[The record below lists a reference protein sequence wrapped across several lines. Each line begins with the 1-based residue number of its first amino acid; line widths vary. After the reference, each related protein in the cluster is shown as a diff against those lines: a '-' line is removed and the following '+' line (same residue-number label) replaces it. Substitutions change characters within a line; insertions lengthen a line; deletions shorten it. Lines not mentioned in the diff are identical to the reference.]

1 MIKIPPILVTHIW
14 YLKRMFPTKEAEV
27 PRRIKTREKPKMKMR
42 ELIIVIFLIR
52 ESFPFW
58 MSSSKETPVTKERY
72 EGSRGSTQG
81 ERKERNPAA
90 RAIKN
95 GTFAIFLPHR
105 ICSWIS

>member
-1 MIKIPPILVTHIW
+1 
-14 YLKRMFPTKEAEV
+14 MFPTKEAEV
-27 PRRIKTREKPKMKMR
+27 PRRTKTSEKPKIKMR
-42 ELIIVIFLIR
+42 ELIMIIFLIA

-58 MSSSKETPVTKERY
+58 MSSSKEMPVTNERY

-90 RAIKN
+90 KAITN
-95 GTFAIFLPHR
+95 GTFAIFLPHK